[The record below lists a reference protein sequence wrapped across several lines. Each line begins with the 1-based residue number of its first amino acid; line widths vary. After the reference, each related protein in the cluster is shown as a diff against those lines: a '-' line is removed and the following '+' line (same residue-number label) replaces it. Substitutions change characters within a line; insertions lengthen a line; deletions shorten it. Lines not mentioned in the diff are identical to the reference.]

1 MIVSGYSTYYKKEE
15 KEGIK
20 MKKILKNNKGFT
32 LIELL
37 AVIVV
42 LAIIMVIATQQVNST
57 IKKSR
62 GNSFFETV
70 QSIRKSMQTVCATD
84 NGISPESLAAA
95 TSASDITIKIERDQ
109 TEKDDGYY
117 GTLTVTANTGG
128 KFTNVIYPEIGKNN
142 TYTTTCKNVKDQT
155 AKAGDTITAP
165 SMSFRIE
172 CPVIEESEWDFD
184 TGKEITKP
192 TTQSGQTPSGQTPS
206 GQTQ

>member
-1 MIVSGYSTYYKKEE
+1 
-15 KEGIK
+15 

-42 LAIIMVIATQQVNST
+42 LAIIMVIATQQVNGT

-84 NGISPESLAAA
+84 NGITAETLAAA
-95 TSASDITIKIERDQ
+95 TSASDISIHIEKYE
-109 TEKDDGYY
+109 TPTGNYY
-117 GTLTVTANTGG
+117 GDLIVAANPGG

-142 TYTTTCKNVKDQT
+142 TYTTVSKNNDGVFVDASET
-155 AKAGDTITAP
+155 IKAGATVSEP
-165 SMSFRIE
+165 SMRFKVE
-172 CPVIEESEWDFD
+172 CPINIEKDKNNGWNFD
-184 TGKEITKP
+184 EAKEIKVP
-192 TTQSGQTPSGQTPS
+192 TTSKPSQEKQEEKSEG
-206 GQTQ
+206 

>member
-1 MIVSGYSTYYKKEE
+1 
-15 KEGIK
+15 

-95 TSASDITIKIERDQ
+95 TSASDISIYIEEDK
-109 TEKDDGYY
+109 TLGNDYY
-117 GTLTVTANTGG
+117 GILTVTANTGG

-142 TYTTTCKNVKDQT
+142 TYTTVSKDENGKTVIAGATVKE
-155 AKAGDTITAP
+155 P
-165 SMSFRIE
+165 SMSFKVE
-172 CPVIEESEWDFD
+172 CPITIKDGNDGWNFD
-184 TGKEITKP
+184 EGKGVSKP
-192 TTQSGQTPSGQTPS
+192 KTPPTSTTTTTTTQ
-206 GQTQ
+206 

>member
-1 MIVSGYSTYYKKEE
+1 
-15 KEGIK
+15 

-84 NGISPESLAAA
+84 NGISPKTLAAA
-95 TSASDITIKIERDQ
+95 TSASDISIYIEEDK
-109 TEKDDGYY
+109 TLGNDYY

-142 TYTTTCKNVKDQT
+142 TYTTVSKDE
-155 AKAGDTITAP
+155 KGNPVIAGATVSEP
-165 SMSFRIE
+165 SMSFKIE
-172 CPVIEESEWDFD
+172 CPISITDNKYGWDFD

-192 TTQSGQTPSGQTPS
+192 IAPTPSTTTTTTTP
-206 GQTQ
+206 

>member
-1 MIVSGYSTYYKKEE
+1 
-15 KEGIK
+15 

-42 LAIIMVIATQQVNST
+42 LAIIMVIATQQVNGT

-62 GNSFFETV
+62 GNSFYETV

-84 NGISPESLAAA
+84 NGISSETLAKA
-95 TSASDITIKIERDQ
+95 TSASDISIHIEEYENPIGD
-109 TEKDDGYY
+109 YY
-117 GTLTVTANTGG
+117 GRLIVTANTGG
-128 KFTNVIYPEIGKNN
+128 KFTNVIYPQISET
-142 TYTTTCKNVKDQT
+142 TYTTVYKDKNGNFLAEDATIKEDDKIKVD
-155 AKAGDTITAP
+155 DTVDAP
-165 SMSFRIE
+165 SMSFKIE
-172 CPVIEESEWDFD
+172 CPVIKESGWNFD
-184 TGKEITKP
+184 TGLEVTKP

>member
-1 MIVSGYSTYYKKEE
+1 
-15 KEGIK
+15 

-84 NGISPESLAAA
+84 NGISPKSLAAA
-95 TSASDITIKIERDQ
+95 TSASDISIYIDKYDQ
-109 TEKDDGYY
+109 ADGDYY

-142 TYTTTCKNVKDQT
+142 TYTTVSKDGKTVKP
-155 AKAGDTITAP
+155 GDTVSEP
-165 SMSFRIE
+165 SMSFKIE
-172 CPVIEESEWDFD
+172 CPINIKEDENNGWDFD
-184 TGKEITKP
+184 DAKEIKV
-192 TTQSGQTPSGQTPS
+192 TTTSKATTTTTSS
-206 GQTQ
+206 SSK